1 MQVEF
6 RYFLSFMIAIFLF
19 IIIKIFVPV
28 QLFFPKL
35 SYPSLHRQLYEP
47 WVLMQVAFEWQVKF
61 PLEHSS
67 MSEIVKMLWIQP
79 WLLHL
84 LKYELVEQV
93 TVTDG

>member
-1 MQVEF
+1 
-6 RYFLSFMIAIFLF
+6 
-19 IIIKIFVPV
+19 
-28 QLFFPKL
+28 
-35 SYPSLHRQLYEP
+35 
-47 WVLMQVAFEWQVKF
+47 LMQVAFEWQVKF